1 MNYSKLKFFFLFSLA
16 SLCAAAGVT
25 KAVHIPRDGDAVD
38 FQRCEVLNPGSS
50 GVDAVWDFSEAVPV
64 GESHRVKYLS
74 VGDSLLIRTENAA
87 MHTFLLKGDSVLWT
101 GCENRLSALTDSIAP
116 LHMLLPMEYGDSIT
130 TPLYMV
136 GNYCGNNALTMLG
149 SHTVHIDGKGTLI
162 LSGDTIKNVMRMHVL
177 TTAKVKVAKDNMRQ
191 SLTAD
196 SDSLI
201 DKVEEKYLW
210 FSDNYRFPLAEVRLS
225 NIGVGTLEESC
236 SAVSYICPPAV
247 QDYALG
253 TNFSPLVNSPS
264 ADSNT
269 GNVDTGN
276 EVTIIQNLMVNTGNG
291 FMDVSFIPGASGM
304 VSLVLTDVY
313 GRVFA
318 SIPKKAAQSGV
329 AYSDRVDVSRLPS
342 GSYVLYVNVA
352 NETQNRKFTI
362 K

>member
-1 MNYSKLKFFFLFSLA
+1 MNYLKHKFVLLFSLA
-16 SLCAAAGVT
+16 SLFAAAGVT
-25 KAVHIPRDGDAVD
+25 KAVHIPRNGDEVD
-38 FQRCEVLNPGSS
+38 MQRCEVLNPGSS

-74 VGDSLLIRTENAA
+74 FGDSLLVRTENAT
-87 MHTFLLKGDSVLWT
+87 MHTFLIKGDSVLWK

-116 LHMLLPMEYGDSIT
+116 LQMLLPMEYGDSIT

-136 GNYCGNNALTMLG
+136 GNYCAHNALTMLG
-149 SHTVHIDGKGTLI
+149 YHTVHIDGKGILI
-162 LSGDTIKNVMRMHVL
+162 LPSETVKNVVRMHVL
-177 TTAKVKVAKDNMRQ
+177 TTAKVKVAKDNRRQ

-225 NIGVGTLEESC
+225 TIGVGTPEESC

-253 TNFSPLVNSPS
+253 TNFSPLANSPS

-269 GNVDTGN
+269 GNEENGN
-276 EVTIIQNLMVNTGNG
+276 EVTIIQNLELNTGNG
-291 FMDVSFIPGASGM
+291 FVDVSFIPGASGM